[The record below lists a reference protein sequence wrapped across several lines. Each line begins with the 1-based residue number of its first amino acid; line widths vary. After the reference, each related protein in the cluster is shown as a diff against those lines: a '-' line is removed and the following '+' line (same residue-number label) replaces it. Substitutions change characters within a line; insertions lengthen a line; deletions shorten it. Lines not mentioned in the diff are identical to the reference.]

1 LATVEKSDAPVHEVA
16 PPRARGGHLLRVL
29 GVVFGMAVTV
39 GITIG
44 MGILRTPGDVAARL
58 PTPWLF
64 MGAWLLGGA
73 YALLGAVSVAELGTM
88 IPRSGG
94 FYVFARR
101 ALGEYPGFVVGWSDW
116 LSTCGTVAAV
126 ALVLGEYAGRLF
138 PALAGRSAAVAC
150 SVTLAFAVLQW
161 RGVRWGSRSQEL
173 TSLLK
178 TVAFVALIVA
188 CFALGGGAQTQTGN
202 AAMTSSTTG
211 ANVSFVT
218 ALVLALQGI
227 IYTYDGWYSTVYFG
241 EEVRDTAR
249 NIPRAMVGSVLLVIA
264 IYLLFNLA
272 LIYVLPFERLAGEP
286 LAAGAAAEAVF
297 GPQGATV
304 IGVVAILS
312 LLASVNGNTL
322 TAPRVVYA
330 MSRDRLFWRGASRV
344 NRGGTPTVSL
354 FMSTAAALLM
364 IVYSGTF
371 SGLLAAI
378 AFFFVFDYTLVFL
391 SVFVLRFREPDA
403 ERPYR
408 AWGYP
413 LTTALALL
421 GSIAF
426 LAGAVQADTKNSVFA
441 LELLGA
447 SLPVFLVLRLWRRAQ
462 ERSTTETQT
471 HS

>member
-1 LATVEKSDAPVHEVA
+1 METVQKSDASVHEA
-16 PPRARGGHLLRVL
+16 ARSVGDRGHLLRVL

-64 MGAWLLGGA
+64 IGAWLLGGV
-73 YALLGAVSVAELGTM
+73 YALLGALSVAELGTM

-101 ALGEYPGFVVGWSDW
+101 ALGEYPGFIVGWSDW
-116 LSTCGTVAAV
+116 LSTCGTVAVV
-126 ALVLGEYAGRLF
+126 ALVLGEYAGKLF
-138 PALAGRSAAVAC
+138 PTLAGREVAVAC

-188 CFALGGGAQTQTGN
+188 CFALGGGETQN
-202 AAMTSSTTG
+202 AAASSIPAT
-211 ANVSFVT
+211 APSPNVSFMT

-249 NIPRAMVGSVLLVIA
+249 SVPRAMVGSVLLVIA

-297 GPQGATV
+297 GPHVATV
-304 IGVVAILS
+304 ISVVAILS

-330 MSRDRLFWRGASRV
+330 MSRDRLFWRGASKV

-413 LTTALALL
+413 VTTGLALL
-421 GSIAF
+421 GSVAF
-426 LAGAVQADTKNSVFA
+426 PYGAVDADRENSVFA

-447 SLPVFLVLRLWRRAQ
+447 SLPVFLVLRLWRRAHESR
-462 ERSTTETQT
+462 ER
-471 HS
+471 

>member
-1 LATVEKSDAPVHEVA
+1 METVQKPDAVVNED
-16 PPRARGGHLLRVL
+16 ARSAGGRGHLLRVL

-44 MGILRTPGDVAARL
+44 MGILRTPGDVAAQL

-64 MGAWLLGGA
+64 IGAWLLGGA

-116 LSTCGTVAAV
+116 LSTCGTVAVV

-138 PALAGRSAAVAC
+138 PALAGREVLVAC
-150 SVTLAFAVLQW
+150 AVTLAFAVLQW

-188 CFALGGGAQTQTGN
+188 CFALGGGETKSQ
-202 AAMTSSTTG
+202 SVSTM
-211 ANVSFVT
+211 ARMAPNPNVSFLT

-272 LIYVLPFERLAGEP
+272 LVYVLPFERLAGEP

-297 GPQGATV
+297 GPHGATV
-304 IGVVAILS
+304 ISVVAILS

-391 SVFVLRFREPDA
+391 SVFVLRFREPEA
-403 ERPYR
+403 SRPYR

-413 LTTALALL
+413 LTTGLALL

-426 LAGAVQADTKNSVFA
+426 LAGAVKADTEHSIFA

-447 SLPVFLVLRLWRRAQ
+447 SLPVFLVLRLWRRTSGRR
-462 ERSTTETQT
+462 E
-471 HS
+471 H

>member
-1 LATVEKSDAPVHEVA
+1 MATAEKSDASVLDAAE
-16 PPRARGGHLLRVL
+16 RGGRGHLLRVL

-44 MGILRTPGDVAARL
+44 MGILRTPGDVAAQL
-58 PTPWLF
+58 PSPTLF
-64 MGAWLLGGA
+64 IGAWLLGGV

-126 ALVLGEYAGRLF
+126 ALVLGEYTGRLF
-138 PALAGRSAAVAC
+138 PALEGHAARVAC
-150 SVTLAFAVLQW
+150 AVTLAFAVLQW

-188 CFALGGGAQTQTGN
+188 CFALGGGETQAPNLAETSGS
-202 AAMTSSTTG
+202 AGAHASLSFMT
-211 ANVSFVT
+211 AI
-218 ALVLALQGI
+218 VLALQGI

-249 NIPRAMVGSVLLVIA
+249 SIPRAMVGSVLLVIA

-272 LIYVLPFERLAGEP
+272 LIHVLPFGRLAGEP

-297 GPQGATV
+297 GPRGATV
-304 IGVVAILS
+304 ISVVAILS

-322 TAPRVVYA
+322 TAPRVIYA
-330 MSRDRLFWRGASRV
+330 MSRDRLFWRGASTV

-354 FMSTAAALLM
+354 LLSTTAALLM

-371 SGLLAAI
+371 GRLLAAI

-413 LTTALALL
+413 VTTALALL
-421 GSIAF
+421 GSVAF
-426 LAGAVQADTKNSVFA
+426 LAGAVKADSKNSIFA
-441 LELLGA
+441 LELLAA
-447 SLPVFLVLRLWRRAQ
+447 SLPVFVVLKLWRRVR
-462 ERSTTETQT
+462 ERVR
-471 HS
+471 